1 MFERFYS
8 KYYCDRN
15 ISLCRLNYCTSYSF
29 GSEISPPTNSLIFFL
44 SLQLIDVGF
53 TSSWASWRCVQLFL
67 YIYKEFAIAFGQI
80 NCTACNNFT
89 ISFSFG

>member
-15 ISLCRLNYCTSYSF
+15 ISLCRLKYCTSYSF

-53 TSSWASWRCVQLFL
+53 TSSLGQLALCSAFSL
-67 YIYKEFAIAFGQI
+67 YI
-80 NCTACNNFT
+80 
-89 ISFSFG
+89 